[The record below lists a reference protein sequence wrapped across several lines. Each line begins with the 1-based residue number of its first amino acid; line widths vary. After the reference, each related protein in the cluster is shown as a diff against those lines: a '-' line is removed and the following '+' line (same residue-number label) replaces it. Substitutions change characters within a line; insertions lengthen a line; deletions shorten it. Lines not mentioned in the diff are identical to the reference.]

1 MQRTGGSTYLTE
13 KESQANEILTRIKKS
28 ILLEGI
34 TNSTGFAPAMH
45 FFEAKPLIESSGI
58 FRLLKAMPKGSVLH
72 LHNTASVS
80 SRWVIKNLTYRP
92 EAKLCEANGMLYLTV
107 GESRYCGGEPLKNI
121 NQLRAQNSSAEEFDL
136 WLESYIN
143 LKLRERELMHTD
155 VNSVWNVFQQMFDVT
170 KDLLTYKP
178 FFVDYHRQMLKEFY
192 EDNVQYIELRMSL
205 SKVYDLDGKNY
216 NEFEIVQMMSDIVDT
231 FKKDHAGFFGV
242 KIIYAKMRSVDNE
255 TVEAFLEKFVALNKE
270 FPNLVVG
277 FDLVGQEDINN
288 PLVLFTDKLR
298 KFEKTAP
305 YFFHAGET
313 NGYGSEADLNLVD
326 AVLLNSRRIGHGYS
340 LYKHPVLWKMVKKKG
355 IALEICPLSNQILRL
370 VTDLRN
376 HPAVFYVSE
385 SVPIVIAPD
394 DPGFWDSLAVSYDF
408 YYALMS
414 LAPASAG
421 IGFLKQIVWDSV
433 KYSTLTETERTQ
445 YAELLQPRWDK
456 FIEHVVSD
464 KWN

>member
-1 MQRTGGSTYLTE
+1 M
-13 KESQANEILTRIKKS
+13 
-28 ILLEGI
+28 
-34 TNSTGFAPAMH
+34 
-45 FFEAKPLIESSGI
+45 
-58 FRLLKAMPKGSVLH
+58 
-72 LHNTASVS
+72 
-80 SRWVIKNLTYRP
+80 
-92 EAKLCEANGMLYLTV
+92 
-107 GESRYCGGEPLKNI
+107 
-121 NQLRAQNSSAEEFDL
+121 
-136 WLESYIN
+136 
-143 LKLRERELMHTD
+143 
-155 VNSVWNVFQQMFDVT
+155 
-170 KDLLTYKP
+170 
-178 FFVDYHRQMLKEFY
+178 
-192 EDNVQYIELRMSL
+192 
-205 SKVYDLDGKNY
+205 
-216 NEFEIVQMMSDIVDT
+216 
-231 FKKDHAGFFGV
+231 
-242 KIIYAKMRSVDNE
+242 
-255 TVEAFLEKFVALNKE
+255 
-270 FPNLVVG
+270 VG

-288 PLVLFTDKLR
+288 PLILFTDKLR

-433 KYSTLTETERTQ
+433 K
-445 YAELLQPRWDK
+445 
-456 FIEHVVSD
+456 
-464 KWN
+464 